1 MEATEQTAMSKPNE
15 GNCDAYNLW
24 FRVIFG
30 GFVMTLG
37 LIGNILTIIIMR
49 KQKTKT
55 TTMLALTYLAIADFC
70 VLIIYGTIN
79 LSPAITD
86 LANNADLAYNMK
98 IIISRCVMPISQS
111 FNLVSVYITV
121 IVIWQRYVGV
131 CLPTKAKTYVSM
143 RIVNVQVVCVVIG
156 AVLLYLPSF
165 CASLLFPEM
174 MHFDLRSTATHA
186 GFTIFYDLILSYTI
200 SYIIPIVSLVTMSFG
215 LVRGL
220 RNMKFQG
227 DNKQKTKKEMTFSLV
242 VIVIVVVICQ
252 SFAPIRRVLRWK
264 YPSYNMAIRCGGDLF
279 YFGPTEIIFILINS
293 SCNFFIL
300 VVCAR
305 GFRGKLLALVKRS
318 SAVGAAI
325 DGTNGS
331 SGTRT
336 TAVVDA

>member
-1 MEATEQTAMSKPNE
+1 MLSSTTDEVEAMEATEQPAISSHVDEAACK
-15 GNCDAYNLW
+15 AYYFWL
-24 FRVIFG
+24 RLVFG
-30 GFVMTLG
+30 GFVVTLG
-37 LIGNILTIIIMR
+37 LIGNILTIMIMR

-55 TTMLALTYLAIADFC
+55 TTILALTYLAIADFC
-70 VLIIYGTIN
+70 VLVIYGSMNIT
-79 LSPAITD
+79 SPILD
-86 LANNADLAYNMK
+86 FVNNRSVGFK
-98 IIISRCVMPISQS
+98 IKLFIARCLIQPSQS

-143 RIVNVQVVCVVIG
+143 RIVKVQVVCVVIG

-165 CASLLFPEM
+165 CMNCFFPEM
-174 MHFDLRSTATHA
+174 MHFDLRSTAIHA

-252 SFAPIRRVLRWK
+252 SFAPIRRILRWK
-264 YPSYNMAIRCGGDLF
+264 YPSYKMAIRCGGDLF
-279 YFGPTEIIFILINS
+279 YFGPIEVLFVMINS

-305 GFRGKLLALVKRS
+305 GFRAY
-318 SAVGAAI
+318 I
-325 DGTNGS
+325 ETHYE
-331 SGTRT
+331 
-336 TAVVDA
+336 